1 MNRIG
6 GVEMETG
13 WEIKRYSD
21 DCKEEWDGFVRESRN
36 GTFLFMRGYMDYHAD
51 RFADF
56 SLMAYRDGRLHALLP
71 AHCTATEFCSHRG
84 LTYGGVVTDEKMTA
98 ALMLGLFGE
107 IFRYLRTY
115 TSVVKWIYSPVP
127 YIYAR
132 YPSEED
138 LYALYRF
145 GARLS
150 GRKVSTVIPSAAA
163 WGFSTLR
170 KRKVRCALRE
180 GLSIRQD
187 DCIY

>member
-56 SLMAYRDGRLHALLP
+56 SLMASGDGRLHALLP

-115 TSVVKWIYSPVP
+115 DIGSQVDLFARTL
-127 YIYAR
+127 YIC
-132 YPSEED
+132 P
-138 LYALYRF
+138 
-145 GARLS
+145 LS
-150 GRKVSTVIPSAAA
+150 
-163 WGFSTLR
+163 
-170 KRKVRCALRE
+170 
-180 GLSIRQD
+180 Q
-187 DCIY
+187 